1 MESTQ
6 IYIIIFLICALIIF
20 LPKEIVIAMIV
31 GAALIVAILK
41 YKPESFSDVSLPDIN
56 PLVQAQTE
64 IVGTSEL
71 DNSDEVMNLLNKNST
86 TSDFLNSSPIS
97 DEGLDLDHAI
107 MQKTAHT
114 NNLNKRAI
122 DGRVRTTKKLY
133 EKYFENELA
142 EQEDREWWS
151 AEASPI
157 ETDFRAYQ

>member
-1 MESTQ
+1 
-6 IYIIIFLICALIIF
+6 
-20 LPKEIVIAMIV
+20 MIV

-41 YKPESFSDVSLPDIN
+41 YKPETFSDIFVKSDIN